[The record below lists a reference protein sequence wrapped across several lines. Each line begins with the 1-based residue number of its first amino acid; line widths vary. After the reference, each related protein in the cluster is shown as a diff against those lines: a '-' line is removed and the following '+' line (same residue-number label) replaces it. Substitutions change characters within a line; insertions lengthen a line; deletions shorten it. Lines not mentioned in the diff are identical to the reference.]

1 LYSLPAGIGSILE
14 TMEHQKPIAEDGK
27 GKRSVVGSILVGLF
41 GALGVVYLINPTAG
55 FLELIPDNLPVVGN
69 LDEAAAMMLVIS
81 CLAYFGIDLG
91 GLFGRKPK
99 KDDIIDVEVVDK

>member
-1 LYSLPAGIGSILE
+1 
-14 TMEHQKPIAEDGK
+14 MENQKPTHDRTE
-27 GKRSVVGSILVGLF
+27 GKRSLVGSLLVGLF

-55 FLELIPDNLPVVGN
+55 LIELIPDNLPVIGN
-69 LDEAAAMMLVIS
+69 LDEAAAVMLVIS

-99 KDDIIDVEVVDK
+99 KDDIIDVEVEDK

>member
-1 LYSLPAGIGSILE
+1 
-14 TMEHQKPIAEDGK
+14 MEHQKPIAEDGK
-27 GKRSVVGSILVGLF
+27 GKRSAVGSILVGLF